1 MPGNPQVVS
10 SSGYHPHL
18 RCPSPSET
26 VTAGEAAAGT
36 DGEVREVR
44 YKHRSGFRQVSELSC
59 QATHCSK
66 DLGLWEHSGDDAG
79 AMGGWQG
86 TVPAVAATP
95 QEHHVLAASAQCGAA
110 GESHK
115 SPGT

>member
-1 MPGNPQVVS
+1 MS
-10 SSGYHPHL
+10 SSGYHPYPS
-18 RCPSPSET
+18 CPSPSET
-26 VTAGEAAAGT
+26 APAGEAVTGT
-36 DGEVREVR
+36 DGEVREVG
-44 YKHRSGFRQVSELSC
+44 YEHHSGFRQVSELSH
-59 QATHCSK
+59 QATCCSK

-86 TVPAVAATP
+86 IVPAVVATP
-95 QEHHVLAASAQCGAA
+95 QEHCVLAALAQCGAA